1 MPLVKRIEFS
11 GHSAAIYS
19 IVGHQDYF
27 FTASGDKFVAKWN
40 SISGVQEKFSIKLE
54 ESIFKIC
61 LSNSGQNLFIGTSS
75 GSLHII
81 DLLEKK
87 EIKHYIQHKSAI
99 FEIKENLFA
108 GHIYSTDADGNLA
121 VWDLFSFELLLFLP
135 LNCGKI
141 RSIFVQE
148 DFLFLACQN
157 GEIKQLDTK
166 NFNEINSFQAHDL
179 GVNCVLIHPEKKSI
193 LMSAGKDGFIKFWD
207 LEKSNNLL
215 FEIPAHNFGIYQLDF
230 INFNKNFVSVS
241 RDKSI
246 KIWDSLNLK
255 VIQKIE
261 RKQGG
266 HSHAVNA
273 FWKKSENE
281 IITVGDD
288 KRIILWELNTI
299 LMN

>member
-19 IVGHQDYF
+19 VVGHQDYF
-27 FTASGDKFVAKWN
+27 FTGSGDKFVAKWN

-61 LSNSGQNLFIGTSS
+61 LANSGKNLFIGTSS

-87 EIKHYIQHKSAI
+87 EVKHYIQHKSAI

-141 RSIFVQE
+141 RSVFV
-148 DFLFLACQN
+148 DDHFLFLACQN
-157 GEIKQLDTK
+157 GEIKQFDTK

-179 GVNCVLIHPEKKSI
+179 GANCVLLHPEKKSVLI
-193 LMSAGKDGFIKFWD
+193 SAGKDGFIKFWD
-207 LEKSNNLL
+207 LKNSNNLL
-215 FEIPAHNFGIYQLDF
+215 FKIPAHNFGIYQLDF
-230 INFNKNFVSVS
+230 IHFNKNFVSVS

-246 KIWDSLNLK
+246 KIWDTHTLK

-288 KRIILWELNTI
+288 KRIILWELSIN
-299 LMN
+299 